1 MPQYA
6 SVLLSTVFVA
16 HRMGGTKAQLDDLV
30 GIHPTSAEE
39 FCTLDVT
46 KRSGAAAEKQG
57 C

>member
-1 MPQYA
+1 
-6 SVLLSTVFVA
+6 
-16 HRMGGTKAQLDDLV
+16 MGGTKAQLDDLV

-39 FCTLDVT
+39 FTTLEVT